1 MVLSDASA
9 GLAFLENGAKETRT
23 LDPLRAMKILAKLRS
38 VATTS
43 KYLSVS
49 SGFDRSPLSLRQPAI
64 ASKGGNQT

>member
-43 KYLSVS
+43 PNPSNTS
-49 SGFDRSPLSLRQPAI
+49 AFGGPTPHLRQPTVAR
-64 ASKGGNQT
+64 KGRNRT